1 MVKINF
7 LLKFAQND
15 VLECL
20 DFGYPQ
26 ILTVDLLTK
35 YIKSANS
42 QEDKIKNF
50 RQADDKITSEITGA
64 IDWREPDK
72 YKYRKNEVYID
83 IVESINML
91 KSVKGETLKNDV
103 SGKVMMK
110 TFLSGMPEC
119 KFGMNDKLVLEKD
132 NRANKKYD

>member
-1 MVKINF
+1 MCVHILRLFVFK
-7 LLKFAQND
+7 
-15 VLECL
+15 ECI

-26 ILTVDLLTK
+26 ILAVDLLTK

-42 QEDKIKNF
+42 NEDKIKSL
-50 RQADDKITSEITGA
+50 RQVDDKITSEITGA

-83 IVESINML
+83 IVESVNLL
-91 KSVKGETLKNDV
+91 KSVKGEVLKNDV
-103 SGKVMMK
+103 SGKVMVK

-132 NRANKKYD
+132 NRANKK